1 MPRAPRI
8 EFAGAI
14 YHVMNRGDH
23 LEAIFK
29 DDKDRE
35 VFLETLE
42 EACVS
47 SGWEAHS
54 FVLMGNHYHLL
65 IETTRPTL
73 VKGMQYLNSTYT
85 ARYNARHKTRGH
97 LFQGRYKALLVD
109 GEASGYFLAVSDYI
123 HLNPARVKG
132 MAAVREV
139 KELLEDRWSSAGWLA
154 GHRKRKPEWLRWE
167 RVYGEL
173 GLGNWRSRS
182 RREYREHLER
192 RLGEAGGDEE
202 TWKKIRRGWLLGSE
216 GFAERMKEKLEELS
230 EKPHERESWAGAAV
244 EEREQ
249 DRAARLLVEGARRLD
264 LESMSGGPALG
275 RYLLARWV
283 RTRTRVG
290 TRWLAGQL
298 GFESVGTLSYGLWHA
313 GQRMKSDRKI
323 QRRWELLDSYDP
335 KD

>member
-14 YHVMNRGDH
+14 YHLMNRGDH
-23 LEAIFK
+23 LESIFE

-35 VFLETLE
+35 VFLKTLE
-42 EACVS
+42 ETCVS
-47 SGWEAHS
+47 SGWQAHS

-109 GEASGYFLAVSDYI
+109 GEAGGYFLTVSDYI
-123 HLNPARVKG
+123 HLNPARMKGKGQISNVKD
-132 MAAVREV
+132 
-139 KELLEDRWSSAGWLA
+139 LLEDRWSSAGWLA
-154 GHRKRKPEWLRWE
+154 GSRKGKPEWLRWE

-173 GLGNWRSRS
+173 GLGKWRSSS
-182 RREYREHLER
+182 RRAYREHLER
-192 RLGEAGGDEE
+192 RIREVSGEEE
-202 TWKKIRRGWLLGSE
+202 SWRKIRRGWLLGSE
-216 GFAERMKEKLEELS
+216 EFAERMKERLEELS
-230 EKPHERESWAGAAV
+230 AKPHERDSWAGEAV

-249 DRAARLLVEGARRLD
+249 DRARKLLVEGTRRLGM
-264 LESMSGGPALG
+264 ESPSGGPTLQ

-298 GFESVGTLSYGLWHA
+298 GFESVGTLSYGLWHV
-313 GQRMKSDRKI
+313 GQQMETDRKI
-323 QRRWELLDSYDP
+323 QRRWKLLDSYNP

>member
-23 LEAIFK
+23 LESIFK

-35 VFLETLE
+35 VFLKTLE
-42 EACVS
+42 EACIS
-47 SGWEAHS
+47 SGWKTHS
-54 FVLMGNHYHLL
+54 FVLMSNHYHLL

-109 GEASGYFLAVSDYI
+109 GEASGYFRTVSDYI
-123 HLNPARVKG
+123 HLNPARIKG
-132 MAAVREV
+132 IAQVRSL
-139 KELLEDRWSSAGWLA
+139 KELLADRWSSAGWLA
-154 GHRKRKPEWLRWE
+154 GNRKRKPEWLRWE
-167 RVYGEL
+167 RVYGDL
-173 GLGNWRSRS
+173 GLGNWRSGA
-182 RREYREHLER
+182 RREYRAHLER
-192 RLGEAGGDEE
+192 RIREVSGEEE
-202 TWKKIRRGWLLGSE
+202 EWNKIRRGWLLGSE
-216 GFAERMKEKLEELS
+216 EFGELMKEKLKDLS
-230 EKPHERESWAGAAV
+230 AKPHERDSWAGAAV

-249 DRAARLLVEGARRLD
+249 DRATRLLVEGMRRLN
-264 LESMSGGPALG
+264 LQPLSGGDSLP
-275 RYLLARWV
+275 RYMLARWV

-298 GFESVGTLSYGLWHA
+298 GFESVGTLSYGLWYVR
-313 GQRMKSDRKI
+313 QRMESDRKL
-323 QRRWELLDSYDP
+323 QQQWKLLDSYNPRD
-335 KD
+335 